1 MKDMRGELEREAS
14 RGRERERDRDHE
26 IWIVKEAVTGSE
38 MQRN

>member
-1 MKDMRGELEREAS
+1 MKDMRGELEREGS
-14 RGRERERDRDHE
+14 REKERDHE